1 MAISIAWELWTLLS
15 YLHYIGMD
23 YEASQPGQLL
33 SISSKGGV
41 GPDVMNRS
49 QVLYALVV
57 AL

>member
-1 MAISIAWELWTLLS
+1 MNLIVVFA
-15 YLHYIGMD
+15 LHRYGLRS
-23 YEASQPGQLL
+23 SQPGQLL

>member
-1 MAISIAWELWTLLS
+1 
-15 YLHYIGMD
+15 MD

-33 SISSKGGV
+33 SISNKGGF
-41 GPDVMNRS
+41 GPDVTNRS